1 MKNRLPGGILNTEK
15 TIQTGETIAY
25 KLQNGRIVSLSNK
38 IPEGTAVVKIPAG
51 SGEGREIYRRG
62 LILALDQ
69 AVKRKFPDSTLWV
82 EHSISLGYRCR
93 LINRPDMTSDEIVE
107 RLTWELRRIVEEALP
122 IETIKVDSEKANEL
136 PAEFSEL
143 ISWSSGKRAIRGNR
157 LCDSCAFAMGPSVP
171 DTSWLTKWDLK
182 PLERDFVLRFP
193 GSASWPEI
201 DAWVPRKKLNREFDL
216 EEKHIARMGVENIDQ
231 LNRRIEEDGGRKLVI
246 MSHFYQTYR
255 MVQIVQHLKKDFPAR
270 RIITI
275 AGPSSSG
282 KTTFARLLET
292 YLVAQGFG
300 ARLINVDNYF
310 KNRNK
315 TPLDSSGE
323 PDFECLEAIH
333 TEMFGEH
340 LKILLEGN
348 EVLMP
353 QFDFH
358 TGVRHDNH
366 TPIRLGEREFLLVE
380 GIHGLNDA
388 LTPGIPKDSKF
399 RVYASALTQLNID
412 RITRMS
418 TSDSRL
424 IRRMVRDST
433 QRGYTAEET
442 ISVWPSVKRGER
454 KNIFPFQEDAD
465 AMFNSSLPYEL
476 PVLKKYAEPLL
487 MEVPYV
493 SPVYHTATKL
503 LDILDCVKPIDQELV
518 PITSLLREFIG
529 NSIFT

>member
-1 MKNRLPGGILNTEK
+1 M
-15 TIQTGETIAY
+15 QTGRTIAY
-25 KLQNGRIVSLSNK
+25 KLYNGRIVSLSYE
-38 IPEGTAVVKIPAG
+38 IPEGAEVKTILAG

-62 LILALDQ
+62 LILALDL
-69 AVKRKFPDSTLWV
+69 AVKRKFSDACLWV

-93 LINRPDMTSDEIVE
+93 LLNRPDMTSEEIVE
-107 RLTWELRRIVEEALP
+107 RLTSELQRIATEAIP
-122 IETIKVDSEKANEL
+122 IETVKYDPDDTDDLPGDFFEL
-136 PAEFSEL
+136 V
-143 ISWSSGKRAIRGNR
+143 SWSSGRRPIRGNR
-157 LCDSCAFAMGPSVP
+157 LSDSCAFAMGPSVP
-171 DTSWLTKWDLK
+171 DTSWLTKWELK
-182 PLERDFVLRFP
+182 PLKRDFVLRFP

-201 DAWVPRKKLNREFDL
+201 DLWVPRKKLNREFDL
-216 EEKHIARMGVENIDQ
+216 EEKHIARMRVQNIDQ
-231 LNRRIEEDGGRKLVI
+231 LNRRIEEDGGRQLVI

-255 MVQIVQHLKKDFPAR
+255 MVQIVQKLKKEFHSR

-282 KTTFARLLET
+282 KTTFARLLKT

-310 KNRNK
+310 RNRSE
-315 TPLDSSGE
+315 TPKDSHGK

-340 LKILLEGN
+340 LGELLEGN
-348 EVLMP
+348 EIKMP
-353 QFDFH
+353 LFDFH
-358 TGVRHDNH
+358 SGERHDNH
-366 TPIRLGEREFLLVE
+366 TPVKLGERDFLLVE

-388 LTPGIPKDSKF
+388 LTPGVAPESKF
-399 RVYASALTQLNID
+399 RIYASALTQLNID

-433 QRGYTAEET
+433 QRGYSAQET
-442 ISVWPSVKRGER
+442 ISIWPSVKRGER
-454 KNIFPFQEDAD
+454 RNIFPFQEDAD

-487 MEVPYV
+487 MEVPYH
-493 SPVYHTATKL
+493 SPGYHIATKL
-503 LDILDCVKPIDQELV
+503 LDILDCVKPIDQKLV

-529 NSIFT
+529 GSIFS

>member
-1 MKNRLPGGILNTEK
+1 LNKEQ
-15 TIQTGETIAY
+15 TIRRRQTIAY
-25 KLQNGRIVSLSNK
+25 KLHNGRIVSLSNE
-38 IPEGTAVVKIPAG
+38 IPEGTEVKNIPAG
-51 SGEGREIYRRG
+51 SGEGRAIYRRG

-69 AVKRKFPDSTLWV
+69 AVKRKFPGAQLWV

-93 LINRPDMTSDEIVE
+93 LINRPDMTSEEIVK
-107 RLTWELRRIVEEALP
+107 RLTWELQRIVEEAIP
-122 IETIKVDSEKANEL
+122 IETVKYDTDDTDDLPEEFLEL
-136 PAEFSEL
+136 L
-143 ISWSSGKRAIRGNR
+143 SWSSGKRAIRGNR

-171 DTSWLTKWDLK
+171 DTSWLTKWELK

-201 DAWVPRKKLNREFDL
+201 DVWIPRKKLNREFDL
-216 EEKHIARMGVENIDQ
+216 EEKHIARMGVQDIDQ
-231 LNRRIEEDGGRKLVI
+231 LNRRIEEDGGRQLVI

-255 MVQIVQHLKKDFPAR
+255 MVQIVQQLKKDFPAK

-282 KTTFARLLET
+282 KTTFAGLLRT

-300 ARLINVDNYF
+300 ARVINVDNYF
-310 KNRNK
+310 RNRSE
-315 TPLDSSGE
+315 TPLDSRGE

-340 LKILLEGN
+340 LGILLEGN
-348 EVLMP
+348 EIRMP
-353 QFDFH
+353 LFDFH
-358 TGVRHDNH
+358 AGERHDNH
-366 TPIRLGEREFLLVE
+366 TPLRLAGNEFLLVE

-388 LTPGIPKDSKF
+388 LTPGIAPESKF
-399 RVYASALTQLNID
+399 RIYASALTQLNID

-424 IRRMVRDST
+424 VRRMVRDST
-433 QRGYTAEET
+433 QRGYSAEKT
-442 ISVWPSVKRGER
+442 IAVWPSVKRGER
-454 KNIFPFQEDAD
+454 KNIFPFQEGAD

-487 MEVPYV
+487 LEVPYD
-493 SPVYHTATKL
+493 SPGYHTAIKL
-503 LDILDCVKPIDQELV
+503 LDILDCVKPIDQNLI

-529 NSIFT
+529 GSIFS

>member
-1 MKNRLPGGILNTEK
+1 MNQVNSTLADR
-15 TIQTGETIAY
+15 TIAY
-25 KLQNGRIVSLSNK
+25 KLGNGRLISLSDRL
-38 IPEGTAVVKIPAG
+38 PEEEVAEEVPAAT
-51 SGEGREIYRRG
+51 GEGREVYRRG

-93 LINRPDMTSDEIVE
+93 LLNRPHMTSDEIVE
-107 RLTWELRRIVEEALP
+107 RLSWELNRIVEEALP
-122 IETIKVDSEKANEL
+122 IETVKYDPDRHGEL
-136 PAEFSEL
+136 PEEL
-143 ISWSSGKRAIRGNR
+143 LELVSWSSGKRSIRGNR

-171 DTSWLTKWDLK
+171 NTSWLTVWELK

-193 GSASWPEI
+193 GSRSWPEI
-201 DAWVPRKKLNREFDL
+201 DVWVPRRKLNREFDL
-216 EEKHIARMGVENIDQ
+216 EEKHIARMGVQDINQ
-231 LNRRIEEDGGRKLVI
+231 LNRRIEEDGGKRLVT

-255 MVQIVQHLKKDFPAR
+255 MVQIVQQLEEEFPAR

-282 KTTFARLLET
+282 KTTFARLLRT
-292 YLVAQGFG
+292 YLVAMGFG

-310 KNRNK
+310 RNRAD
-315 TPLDSSGE
+315 TPLDRDGK

-340 LKILLEGN
+340 LGLLLQGRQI
-348 EVLMP
+348 MTP
-353 QFDFH
+353 IFDFH
-358 TGVRHDNH
+358 TGLRKDSSV
-366 TPIRLGEREFLLVE
+366 PMVLGPRDFLIVE

-388 LTPGIPKDSKF
+388 LTPGVEPELKF
-399 RVYASALTQLNID
+399 RIYASALTQLNID

-418 TSDSRL
+418 TTDSRL

-433 QRGYTAEET
+433 QRGYSAEET
-442 ISVWPSVKRGER
+442 ILVWPSVKRGER
-454 KNIFPFQEDAD
+454 MNIFPFQEQAD

-487 MEVPYV
+487 GKVPGS
-493 SPVYHTATKL
+493 SPAFHKAVKL
-503 LDILDCVKPIDQELV
+503 LDLLDCVRPIDENIV

-529 NSIFT
+529 NSIFS